1 MQATIK
7 HTTLQSCRAFLCIW
21 HPTEKKVNSCIRNA
35 LLVISNLIGVAS
47 CECYFFSVGNS
58 EVRVL
63 ASHPTA
69 MPCLVRVLRHPEPQ
83 RRLLLMA
90 ANRTRNKAITLRMTA
105 DELAAFKSH
114 LKRSGARN
122 QTDFVLRLL
131 KNKPISVNY
140 ELLAILAEL
149 KRQGN
154 NLNQITRQLNQGT
167 MFGDSAKKLLNECW
181 KTYRKIQGE
190 K

>member
-1 MQATIK
+1 
-7 HTTLQSCRAFLCIW
+7 
-21 HPTEKKVNSCIRNA
+21 
-35 LLVISNLIGVAS
+35 
-47 CECYFFSVGNS
+47 
-58 EVRVL
+58 
-63 ASHPTA
+63 
-69 MPCLVRVLRHPEPQ
+69 
-83 RRLLLMA
+83 MA
-90 ANRTRNKAITLRMTA
+90 ANRTRNKAITLRLTA

-114 LKRSGARN
+114 LKKSGARN

-167 MFGDSAKKLLNECW
+167 MLGDSAKKLLNECW